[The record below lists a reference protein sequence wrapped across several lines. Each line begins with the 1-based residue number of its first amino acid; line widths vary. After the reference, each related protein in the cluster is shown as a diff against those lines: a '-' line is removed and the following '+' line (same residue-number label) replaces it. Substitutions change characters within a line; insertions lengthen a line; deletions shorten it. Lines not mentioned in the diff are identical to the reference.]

1 MVVSAAAAVALTAE
15 CLAETEPVIQTGK
28 QESGPSLSA
37 GISTAA
43 NGSHLA
49 WLAPSA
55 RFSADTK
62 HLANMADRRG
72 NDCRPFGEK
81 LPPARRG
88 PTPRC
93 DLHDSNSQQHFR
105 QRLTPPCPFL
115 TVQTRKEK
123 QNMKKLRLKTK
134 KPSQSDFKTPLR
146 WQQTVLIVARLPENK
161 GDQIELQELL
171 LTRWTTTG
179 RKQTRKQSRC

>member
-1 MVVSAAAAVALTAE
+1 MKAEVPPASFLLVSAAAVALTAE
-15 CLAETEPVIQTGK
+15 CLAETEPVIQTGN
-28 QESGPSLSA
+28 QQSGPSVSA

-81 LPPARRG
+81 LPPPP
-88 PTPRC
+88 PTP
-93 DLHDSNSQQHFR
+93 
-105 QRLTPPCPFL
+105 
-115 TVQTRKEK
+115 
-123 QNMKKLRLKTK
+123 
-134 KPSQSDFKTPLR
+134 PL
-146 WQQTVLIVARLPENK
+146 
-161 GDQIELQELL
+161 
-171 LTRWTTTG
+171 
-179 RKQTRKQSRC
+179 